1 MFKSLKAQTL
11 LYAIAKYA
19 TVAVGIVISAILSR
33 LLTPSDY
40 GLVAVVTVFT
50 TLFSTLCNVG
60 LSTAV
65 VQRQD
70 LSEDQVNDIFSFSV
84 YLSFALMF
92 IFMLCA
98 YPISSFYGN
107 TVYVPV
113 CHYLSLSVLFNSLNM
128 IPNAVLMKKQL
139 FQLVSIRMVVCAILS
154 GAVAIVMAFMGF
166 KYYALVTQSVLS
178 ALINFVWNM
187 HNANLK
193 MKIKFSMA
201 PLKSVGSYSINQF
214 LYNICNYFAQ
224 NLDNMLTGKLISSE
238 ALAYYNKSYTL
249 TRYPINNIPHVITP
263 ILHPVLA
270 KHQDEPKYIYDNYL
284 KIVKLLSLLGVYISI
299 AFYFAGEELIYL
311 FFGSQW
317 DLAVTPFKI
326 LSICVWAQMVNALAG
341 SIYQSLGKTKE
352 MFHSGIIHISIS
364 IICII
369 IGSVA
374 RDINILALFVCV
386 SFNIKF
392 FVESVYLVRKSFG
405 YKLLPYYKHFLP
417 DLLICVGVV
426 IISLVAFRLYTP
438 ERMFISFCYKM
449 LIISAAF
456 LVGLIITGEYKK
468 VLTVLKKK

>member
-1 MFKSLKAQTL
+1 
-11 LYAIAKYA
+11 
-19 TVAVGIVISAILSR
+19 
-33 LLTPSDY
+33 
-40 GLVAVVTVFT
+40 
-50 TLFSTLCNVG
+50 
-60 LSTAV
+60 
-65 VQRQD
+65 
-70 LSEDQVNDIFSFSV
+70 
-84 YLSFALMF
+84 
-92 IFMLCA
+92 
-98 YPISSFYGN
+98 
-107 TVYVPV
+107 
-113 CHYLSLSVLFNSLNM
+113 
-128 IPNAVLMKKQL
+128 
-139 FQLVSIRMVVCAILS
+139 
-154 GAVAIVMAFMGF
+154 
-166 KYYALVTQSVLS
+166 
-178 ALINFVWNM
+178 
-187 HNANLK
+187 
-193 MKIKFSMA
+193 
-201 PLKSVGSYSINQF
+201 
-214 LYNICNYFAQ
+214 
-224 NLDNMLTGKLISSE
+224 MLTGKLISSE

-426 IISLVAFRLYTP
+426 IISLVAFRLYTH
-438 ERMFISFCYKM
+438 ERMFICFCYKM

-456 LVGLIITGEYKK
+456 LVD
-468 VLTVLKKK
+468 